1 MAHETAPTTHE
12 TAPTTPIRCET
23 GDKARQDSRMTVAGL
38 DIGGTKI
45 AAVALAAP
53 TGAAPHSL
61 DDVLVRTHRPHSIR
75 GPESLVDAVTEH
87 VRELDALLAAE
98 GHPPITTVG
107 LALAAWMTRDRET
120 VIWAAHL
127 GVRDAPVKAML
138 EARLGLPIVLDNDAD
153 GYLLGEDAMGAA
165 ADASSSILI
174 ALGTGVGGAYVA
186 DGRPLIGANGLG
198 AELGHVTIDESGP
211 RCSCTANGCLEA
223 FAGGNALAREAAG
236 VPAAVAL
243 AEREAAAPADWSAD
257 ADPSA
262 ATDPSADADSSADTD
277 SGADAD
283 SEASA
288 RAARAK
294 PTAVHLAAAARAG
307 DAAAI
312 AVMEGAARAVAAG
325 LRRLL
330 PAFDPEVVVLGGTV
344 MLSCADLLLPV
355 IERELAADAPL
366 QGVPQPR
373 RLELARLGGHAAAI
387 GAAVLAAR

>member
-1 MAHETAPTTHE
+1 
-12 TAPTTPIRCET
+12 
-23 GDKARQDSRMTVAGL
+23 MTVAGF

-45 AAVALAAP
+45 AGVALAAP
-53 TGAAPHSL
+53 ADAASRLTGADL
-61 DDVLVRTHRPHSIR
+61 LVRTHRAHSIH
-75 GPESLVDAVTEH
+75 GPESLVDAVEAN
-87 VRELDALLAAE
+87 VRELDEQLAAA
-98 GHPPITTVG
+98 GQPPIAAVG
-107 LALAAWMTRDRET
+107 LALAAWMTRDRER

-138 EARLGLPIVLDNDAD
+138 EQRLGLPIVLDNDAD
-153 GYLLGEDAMGAA
+153 GYLMGEDAMGAA

-198 AELGHVTIDESGP
+198 AELGHVTIDEAGP
-211 RCSCTANGCLEA
+211 RCSCDAYGCLEA
-223 FAGGNALAREAAG
+223 FAGGNALKREAAG

-243 AEREAAAPADWSAD
+243 APDGV
-257 ADPSA
+257 P
-262 ATDPSADADSSADTD
+262 
-277 SGADAD
+277 
-283 SEASA
+283 
-288 RAARAK
+288 RAE
-294 PTAVHLAAAARAG
+294 HLAAAARAG
-307 DAAAI
+307 DPAAI

-355 IERELAADAPL
+355 IERELAEHAPL

-373 RLELARLGGHAAAI
+373 RLALAQLGGHAAAI

>member
-1 MAHETAPTTHE
+1 
-12 TAPTTPIRCET
+12 
-23 GDKARQDSRMTVAGL
+23 MTVAGF

-45 AAVALAAP
+45 AGVALAAP
-53 TGAAPHSL
+53 SAGADRHTLA
-61 DDVLVRTHRPHSIR
+61 DVLVRSHRPHSIH
-75 GPESLVDAVTEH
+75 GPESLVDAVAAN
-87 VRELDALLAAE
+87 VRELGEQLAAD
-98 GHPPITTVG
+98 GHPPISAVG

-127 GVRDAPVKAML
+127 GVRNAPVKAML
-138 EARLGLPIVLDNDAD
+138 EQRLGLPIVLDNDAD

-165 ADASSSILI
+165 ADASTSILI

-198 AELGHVTIDESGP
+198 AELGHVTIDEEGP
-211 RCSCTANGCLEA
+211 RCSCEAYGCLEA

-243 AEREAAAPADWSAD
+243 ARGAAGVAAAVALAKEAAAASAPAA
-257 ADPSA
+257 P
-262 ATDPSADADSSADTD
+262 ATDVAP
-277 SGADAD
+277 
-283 SEASA
+283 
-288 RAARAK
+288 RAE
-294 PTAVHLAAAARAG
+294 HLAAAARAG

-312 AVMEGAARAVAAG
+312 GVMEGAGRAVAAG

-355 IERELAADAPL
+355 IERELAEHAPL

-373 RLELARLGGHAAAI
+373 RLVLAQLGGHAAAI

>member
-1 MAHETAPTTHE
+1 
-12 TAPTTPIRCET
+12 
-23 GDKARQDSRMTVAGL
+23 MTVAGF

-45 AAVALAAP
+45 AGVALAAP
-53 TGAAPHSL
+53 AGGADRHTL
-61 DDVLVRTHRPHSIR
+61 DDVLVRTHRPHRIH
-75 GPESLVDAVTEH
+75 GPESLVDAVEAN
-87 VRELDALLAAE
+87 VRELGEQLAAG
-98 GHPPITTVG
+98 GHPPITAVG

-127 GVRDAPVKAML
+127 GVRNAPVKAML
-138 EARLGLPIVLDNDAD
+138 ERRLGLPIVLDNDAD

-165 ADASSSILI
+165 ADASTSILI

-198 AELGHVTIDESGP
+198 AELGHVTIDEAGP
-211 RCSCTANGCLEA
+211 RCSCDAYGCLEA

-243 AEREAAAPADWSAD
+243 AAAEAAEAAVGAQPGAVGAQPAAVG
-257 ADPSA
+257 AQPGAVGAQPGAVGAQPA
-262 ATDPSADADSSADTD
+262 AVA
-277 SGADAD
+277 
-283 SEASA
+283 
-288 RAARAK
+288 

-307 DAAAI
+307 DSEAI
-312 AVMEGAARAVAAG
+312 AVMDGAARAVAAG

-344 MLSCADLLLPV
+344 MLTCADLLLPV
-355 IERELAADAPL
+355 IERELAAHAPL

-373 RLELARLGGHAAAI
+373 RLVLAQLGGHAAAI
-387 GAAVLAAR
+387 GAAVLAAH

>member
-1 MAHETAPTTHE
+1 
-12 TAPTTPIRCET
+12 
-23 GDKARQDSRMTVAGL
+23 MTVAGF

-45 AAVALAAP
+45 AGVALAAP
-53 TGAAPHSL
+53 AAPGGRTEA
-61 DDVLVRTHRPHSIR
+61 DVLVRTHRHHSIH
-75 GPESLVDAVTEH
+75 GPESLVDAVAAN
-87 VRELDALLAAE
+87 VRELDEQLAAA
-98 GHPPITTVG
+98 GHPPIASVG

-138 EARLGLPIVLDNDAD
+138 EQRLGLPIVLDNDAD
-153 GYLLGEDAMGAA
+153 GYLMGEDAMGAA

-211 RCSCTANGCLEA
+211 RCSCDAYGCLEA
-223 FAGGNALAREAAG
+223 FAGGNALRREAAG

-243 AEREAAAPADWSAD
+243 APD
-257 ADPSA
+257 
-262 ATDPSADADSSADTD
+262 
-277 SGADAD
+277 GV
-283 SEASA
+283 
-288 RAARAK
+288 
-294 PTAVHLAAAARAG
+294 PTAEHLAGAARAG

-312 AVMEGAARAVAAG
+312 AVMEGAGRAVAAG

-355 IERELAADAPL
+355 IEASLAEHAPL

-373 RLELARLGGHAAAI
+373 RLALAQLGGHAAAI
-387 GAAVLAAR
+387 GAAVLAAP